1 MDSFGN
7 VATGGDQHFVE
18 ALNNRIT
25 LKQTNKYDI
34 VLNYNIFLPSVIFDA
49 HCAVIILHAVIILV
63 FFHVTGHQTTCFFR
77 MQSISYDIQRMCK
90 FMHAV
95 LPDSANLD

>member
-49 HCAVIILHAVIILV
+49 HCAVIILHAVTILV
-63 FFHVTGHQTTCFFR
+63 FFMSLDTKPLVFFR

-95 LPDSANLD
+95 LPDSSNLD